1 MILVILDYLHLSLE
15 ERQDL
20 IKKVEKEVGSFKFP
34 MHFTASAKLIT
45 DDGIKDDT
53 LKSRGRDLELTDSDS
68 SIVHKFLE
76 KQVNNTNKNDFWN
89 IVM

>member
-1 MILVILDYLHLSLE
+1 VILVILDYLHLSLE

-45 DDGIKDDT
+45 DDTGDT
-53 LKSRGRDLELTDSDS
+53 LKSRGRDLELTDNDS